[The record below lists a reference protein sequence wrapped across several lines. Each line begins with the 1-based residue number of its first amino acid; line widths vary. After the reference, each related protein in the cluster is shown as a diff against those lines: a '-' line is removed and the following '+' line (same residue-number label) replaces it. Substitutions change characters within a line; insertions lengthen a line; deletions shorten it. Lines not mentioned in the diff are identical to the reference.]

1 MCTQIRG
8 NGKSRHAAA
17 DGVDGPRRGAV
28 TVPATAPY
36 GTWRS
41 PITADRI
48 AEASVGLGQIALD
61 GPDIYWTVLRP
72 SESGRTAIERR
83 DAAGRV
89 SDVLPAPYSARTRV
103 HEYGGGAFAVDRG
116 AVWFCNDADQ
126 RIYRQAPGEAP
137 VAVTAEGPRRFADLI
152 VDAGRRRII
161 AVCED
166 HGSGG
171 KEPVNTLVAVAADGG
186 IETLADGADFYA
198 APRLSPDG
206 RQLAWLSW
214 NHPNMPWDG
223 CALTVAALDGGGR
236 AVDRAVVAGGATE
249 ALFQPEWSPDGTLFF
264 VSDRSGWWNIYRW
277 SGGTVRPVCPMPM
290 ELGLPQWQFNMRTYG
305 FMSPSRI
312 LAAGQVDGIAKLMA
326 IDVAADTLE
335 TVVVPFVEIQGLVVR
350 PERAVFVGGALR
362 DAPVV
367 AELDPST
374 RAVRTLRRSSD
385 LQVDPGHVSAPQG
398 VSYESAGGRIAHAF
412 YYAPRNDGFAPAEGE
427 LPPLI
432 VKSHGGPTGQ
442 SGCGFNLKTQFWTS
456 RGFAVLDVNYGG
468 STGYGRDYRR
478 LLAGQWGVVDVED
491 CAAGARWLAAQGLA
505 DPERLAITGGSAG
518 GYTTLCAL
526 TFGDVFSAGASHY
539 GIGDLEALARDTH
552 KFEARYLDSLV
563 GPWPEARDIYVAR
576 SPIHHAD
583 RLNCPV
589 IFFQGTEDKIVPPNQ
604 AEAMV
609 AALRD
614 KGIPVAY
621 ILFEGE
627 GHGFRRA
634 ANIKRAL
641 EAELYFYGRVFG
653 FSPAGITEAVA
664 IDNLA

>member
-1 MCTQIRG
+1 MCTQIRE
-8 NGKSRHAAA
+8 NGKRCHAAA
-17 DGVDGPRRGAV
+17 SARARGRG
-28 TVPATAPY
+28 TVGMPKAAPY

-41 PITADRI
+41 PITAGRI
-48 AEASVGLGQIALD
+48 AEASVGLGQIAVD
-61 GPDIYWTVLRP
+61 GADLYWTVLRP
-72 SESGRTAIERR
+72 SEGGRVVIERC
-83 DAAGRV
+83 DAAGAVR
-89 SDVLPAPYSARTRV
+89 DALPAPYSARTRV

-116 AVWFCNDADQ
+116 TVWFCNDADQ
-126 RIYRQAPGEAP
+126 RLYRQAPGEAP
-137 VAVTAEGPRRFADLI
+137 VPVTGAGPRRFADLI
-152 VDAGRRRII
+152 FDRGRGRII

-166 HGSGG
+166 HGRGG
-171 KEPVNTLVAVAADGG
+171 KEPVNTLVAIAADGG
-186 IETLADGADFYA
+186 IETLAEGADFYA
-198 APRLSPDG
+198 TPRLSPDG
-206 RQLAWLSW
+206 RRLAWLSW

-223 CALTVAALDGGGR
+223 CTLTLAALDAGGR
-236 AVDRAVVAGGATE
+236 PAEAAVIAGGTSE
-249 ALFQPEWSPDGTLFF
+249 SLFQPEWSPDGTLFF
-264 VSDRSGWWNIYRW
+264 VSDRSGWWNLYRW
-277 SGGTVRPVCPMPM
+277 IDGAARPVCPMPM
-290 ELGLPQWQFNMRTYG
+290 DLGQPQWLFNMRTYG
-305 FMSPSRI
+305 FVEPSRI
-312 LAAGQVDGIAKLMA
+312 LAVRQVDGAAAL
-326 IDVAADTLE
+326 IDIDLAADSFEPVAT
-335 TVVVPFVEIQGLVVR
+335 PFVEIHGLVAR

-367 AELDPST
+367 AALDLPART
-374 RAVRTLRRSSD
+374 VRTLRRSSD
-385 LQVDPGHVSAPQG
+385 IQIDPGHISVAQA
-398 VSYESAGGRIAHAF
+398 VRYESADGRTAHAF
-412 YYAPRNDGFAPAEGE
+412 YYPPQNADFAPPPGG

-468 STGYGRDYRR
+468 STGYGRAYRR
-478 LLAGQWGVVDVED
+478 LLNGRWGVVDVED
-491 CAAGARWLAAQGLA
+491 CAAGARWLAEQGLA
-505 DPERLAITGGSAG
+505 DPKRLAITGGSAG

-526 TFGDVFSAGASHY
+526 TFSDVFSAGASHY

-576 SPIHHAD
+576 SPIHHAE

-589 IFFQGTEDKIVPPNQ
+589 IFFQGTDDKVVPPNQ

-627 GHGFRRA
+627 GHGFRKA
-634 ANIKRAL
+634 ANVKRAL

-653 FSPAGITEAVA
+653 FAPDGVTETVA